1 MLDFTLSISRD
12 GTNFYALDLF
22 PDQQLNYEVDFY
34 DNLSLDK
41 VKLPF
46 STSMKLP
53 LTTDNMSAN
62 RMNYNP
68 FSSDSSQ
75 FPNDEFF
82 FQLSVFGATVSTITG
97 FLTVS
102 DIEYNSAESYIDVD
116 LKDQL
121 AYYLSKI
128 KEVNMSELYDQPK
141 YTDTSLTLK
150 KFVNYAETNS
160 FIFGQQGQIGVQPD
174 PNAAIVFPY
183 VDMNNDLEKY
193 GYPQRQFLEYGTGI
207 KRSGLIPAFSVN
219 KFLEYVG
226 DYLSTAGFPVRVDSK
241 LFGVG
246 EFDGNPHDA
255 DFHPDKLR
263 FTNSAHLL
271 AKQSVNRRT
280 FTLNQA
286 LAWVGTNASLERLE
300 GSEVSYKFNSG
311 NSTSRTEKWFRTS
324 YWGNMEIHG
333 NAGGVTSTVFEQR
346 EFGVKKQMTSYPEE
360 ANESIRGWFCP
371 KVSYNSNVRLNGN
384 PTLPVEISGLEL
396 EIPVVKEDGMVV
408 DVSSDNSLTTM
419 EFSFNIGIYEDGMMI
434 KRVALQDAN
443 GDDLRLRPNGVSYDR
458 GSNKHIVDDGTSYV
472 LSDYFESEVGQSP
485 DSVYAWTDPSITPV
499 DRLTFADVDVYFP
512 TDVDVFVNGGS
523 RYSTNYFLEPVSG
536 VLQARVYEEFG
547 NVSYL
552 DPITNTN
559 RTVTAGLGTPAWVDY
574 DFFDLKKLITRI
586 STISEAQELAITL
599 LANEDFLPH
608 QEEDRIVIKDSI
620 AQTTNDTIY
629 DALLKITKR
638 FNCGLYYDY
647 DTANSTN
654 VFRVDPLHIMR
665 SGTQDVSTMI
675 NDNASFKVSRGGSK
689 IKNLTLSNEDYDRY
703 FDDENNDGVTTGS
716 TTQEINSEGIE
727 DLEIKLES
735 AVFYKSLC
743 GDEAVERPQNLLSGA
758 FSEEQ
763 LGLAKNIFSQNDKV
777 GFRFGYV
784 KAPNYN
790 TWLLHPMIAF
800 NPDSTFSGAMKTETE
815 RTYSKGS
822 IGFNEL
828 SGSDAQFVFN
838 GEMTHI
844 SPSGFDLRAEDEDG
858 VTTDYYELY
867 SAGEGLKTANLPV
880 VEFDMV
886 VPTSSL
892 SNLDFF
898 MQELTAPMVTNNNI
912 YVKSAKGKVYGDFAY
927 LTIEALID

>member
-1 MLDFTLSISRD
+1 MLDFALSISRN
-12 GTNFYALDLF
+12 GTDFYTLDLF

-34 DNLSLDK
+34 DSLSLDK
-41 VKLPF
+41 IKLPF

-53 LTTDNMSAN
+53 LTTGNMSAD

-68 FSSDSSQ
+68 FSSDSLQ
-75 FPNDEFF
+75 FPTEEFF
-82 FQLSVFGATVSTITG
+82 FELSIFGAAVSELTG

-102 DIEYNSAESYIDVD
+102 DIEYNSSEPYIGIE

-121 AYYLSKI
+121 SYYLAKI
-128 KEVNMSELYDQPK
+128 KEVNMAELYDQPK

-150 KFVNYAETNS
+150 KFANYTETNTS
-160 FIFGQQGQIGVQPD
+160 IFGQQGQIGVQPD
-174 PNAAIVFPY
+174 PDAAIVFPY

-193 GYPQRQFLEYGTGI
+193 KYPARQFLEYGTGI
-207 KRSGLIPAFSVN
+207 KRCGLIPAFSVN

-226 DYLSTAGFPVRVDSK
+226 DYLSTSAFPVRVDSK
-241 LFGVG
+241 LFGIG

-255 DFHPDKLR
+255 DFHPEKLR
-263 FTNSAHLL
+263 FTNSSHLL
-271 AKQSVNRRT
+271 AKQSVNTRT

-286 LAWVGTNASLERLE
+286 LAWVGTNASMEYME
-300 GSEVSYKFNSG
+300 GTETTFKYNTG
-311 NSTSRTEKWFRTS
+311 NSVNNERTTKWFRTS

-333 NAGGVTSTVFEQR
+333 NAGGVTSTQFEQR
-346 EFGVKKQMTSYPEE
+346 EFGVKKQMTSYPEST
-360 ANESIRGWFCP
+360 NENIRGWFCP
-371 KVSYNSNVRLNGN
+371 KVSYNANLRLNGN
-384 PTLPVEISGLEL
+384 PALPVEISGLEL
-396 EIPVVKEDGMVV
+396 EIPVCREDGLVV
-408 DVSSDNSLTTM
+408 DIQSDNSLTTM
-419 EFSFNIGIYEDGMMI
+419 EFSFNVGVYEDGMMI
-434 KRVALQDAN
+434 KKIALEDAN
-443 GDDLRLRPNGVSYDR
+443 GDELRLRPSGRNYNG
-458 GSNKHIVDDGTSYV
+458 GSNKNDVTAAG
-472 LSDYFESEVGQSP
+472 DYFTEDDDITLAWNSP
-485 DSVYAWTDPSITPV
+485 SLGIRDV
-499 DRLTFADVDVYFP
+499 LEFADVDVYFP

-523 RYSTNYFLEPVSG
+523 RYSINYFLEPVDG
-536 VLQARVYEEFG
+536 VVQARVITEFVDITASNPNMRTG
-547 NVSYL
+547 N
-552 DPITNTN
+552 
-559 RTVTAGLGTPAWVDY
+559 GTTPPWVDF
-574 DFFDLKKLITRI
+574 DQFDLKKLVTRI
-586 STISEAQELAITL
+586 GTISEAQELAVTF

-608 QEEDRIVIKDSI
+608 QESDEIVIKDSI
-620 AQTTNDTIY
+620 AQTTEDTIY
-629 DALLKITKR
+629 EALLKISKR
-638 FNCGLYYDY
+638 FNCGLFYDY
-647 DTANSTN
+647 DTVNSVN
-654 VFRVDPLHIMR
+654 VLRIDPLHVMR
-665 SGTQDVSTMI
+665 SGTQDISTMI
-675 NDNASFKVSRGGSK
+675 NDAASFKVSRGGSR

-727 DLEIKLES
+727 DLEIKLDS

-743 GDEAVERPQNLLSGA
+743 GDETVERPQNLLSGA

-763 LGLAKNIFSQNDKV
+763 LGLAKNIFSQNDKA

-815 RTYSKGS
+815 RIYSKGS
-822 IGFNEL
+822 IGFGEL
-828 SGSDAQFVFN
+828 SGSDARVIFN
-838 GEMTHI
+838 GEMTHV

-886 VPTSSL
+886 VPTSTL

-898 MQELTAPMVTNNNI
+898 MQTLTAPMVTNNDI